1 MFSAKDRESIRQA
14 INPVLLQ
21 LNDVLL
27 LLTGIEVDSAELM
40 AAVHVIEEVVLEQL
54 WVLANSTPPSQRLA
68 PSS

>member
-54 WVLANSTPPSQRLA
+54 WVLANSTPPSQWLA